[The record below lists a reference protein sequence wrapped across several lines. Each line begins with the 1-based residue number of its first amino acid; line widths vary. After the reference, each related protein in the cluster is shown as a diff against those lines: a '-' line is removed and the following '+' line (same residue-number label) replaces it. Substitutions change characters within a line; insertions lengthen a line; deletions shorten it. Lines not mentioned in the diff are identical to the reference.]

1 MDNFWDRTES
11 LLKLCIDESRKA
23 KFDDE
28 LSNVDKETMVASRV
42 WEAVHELR
50 RVCATNKF
58 DDYTWHLTD
67 ILSRNRVSL
76 H

>member
-1 MDNFWDRTES
+1 MS
-11 LLKLCIDESRKA
+11 LLKLCIDETSEA

-28 LSNVDKETMVASRV
+28 VGIVDKETMVAPRV

-50 RVCATNKF
+50 RVCAANKF
-58 DDYTWHLTD
+58 DDYTWYLTD

-76 H
+76 Y